1 MSSICSQNSWSPR
14 GSQNLKVTA
23 HCTHY
28 FFEQTAAVIWVLD
41 FSQKTKEK
49 EKKKK
54 SPACML
60 KLEKIM
66 QKVWPIKKKKST
78 TIQWFLKYFLV
89 IHRRAKTVLSEML
102 PWGSGYLGTGGLRIL
117 WWSLSVLWSGARE
130 KREADLALRVGPR
143 SRMQSWS
150 WSDPEGNETT
160 RILYCSTA

>member
-49 EKKKK
+49 EKKKI
-54 SPACML
+54 SCMYVEVRKDNAESL
-60 KLEKIM
+60 AN
-66 QKVWPIKKKKST
+66 KKKKST

-150 WSDPEGNETT
+150 WSDPEDNETT